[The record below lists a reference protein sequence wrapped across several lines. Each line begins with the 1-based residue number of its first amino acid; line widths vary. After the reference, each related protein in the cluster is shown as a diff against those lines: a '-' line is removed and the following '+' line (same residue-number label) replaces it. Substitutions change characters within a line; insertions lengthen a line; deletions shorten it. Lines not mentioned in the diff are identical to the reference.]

1 MMPTV
6 PIHSLNLKSQ
16 IHLDISFKAKLLR
29 TSIRQIFF
37 CLQIANLWNNL
48 PDCYGPF
55 KKISKYKLKFKT
67 KPWIT
72 SGLQKAISIK
82 NKLLTKYIKMKD
94 HEKKHELHNKY
105 ENHTNLLSTLIRQ
118 SKYKY
123 FNKYFED
130 NQNNMKNTW
139 KGRKNI

>member
-29 TSIRQIFF
+29 TSIRQNFF
-37 CLQIANLWNNL
+37 CLQIANLWNSL

-94 HEKKHELHNKY
+94 HEKKLELHNKY
-105 ENHTNLLSTLIRQ
+105 ENHKNLLSTLIRQ

-139 KGRKNI
+139 KWRKNI

>member
-1 MMPTV
+1 
-6 PIHSLNLKSQ
+6 
-16 IHLDISFKAKLLR
+16 
-29 TSIRQIFF
+29 
-37 CLQIANLWNNL
+37 
-48 PDCYGPF
+48 
-55 KKISKYKLKFKT
+55 
-67 KPWIT
+67 
-72 SGLQKAISIK
+72 
-82 NKLLTKYIKMKD
+82 MKD
-94 HEKKHELHNKY
+94 HEKKLELHNKY